1 VLFEVSPFCRLFL
14 VILGLYLSNQKD
26 VYERGMVTDEE
37 KMDETLA
44 PIVLSDLREL
54 TGCLD

>member
-54 TGCLD
+54 PGCLD

>member
-14 VILGLYLSNQKD
+14 VVLGLYLSNQKD

-44 PIVLSDLREL
+44 PIVLSDLRGL

>member
-1 VLFEVSPFCRLFL
+1 MLFEVSPFCRLSL
-14 VILGLYLSNQKD
+14 VVLGLYLSNQKD

-54 TGCLD
+54 PGCLD

>member
-14 VILGLYLSNQKD
+14 VVLGLYLSNQKD

>member
-1 VLFEVSPFCRLFL
+1 MSPFCRLFL

-44 PIVLSDLREL
+44 PIVLSDLRGL

>member
-1 VLFEVSPFCRLFL
+1 VLFEVSPFCRLSL
-14 VILGLYLSNQKD
+14 VVLGLYLSNQKD

-54 TGCLD
+54 PGCLD

>member
-14 VILGLYLSNQKD
+14 VVLGLYLSNQKD

-54 TGCLD
+54 PGCLD

>member
-1 VLFEVSPFCRLFL
+1 MLFEVSPFCRLFL
-14 VILGLYLSNQKD
+14 VVLGLYLSNQKD

-54 TGCLD
+54 PGCLD

>member
-14 VILGLYLSNQKD
+14 VILDLYLSNQKD

-54 TGCLD
+54 PGCLD